1 MTATLNRPAETPPT
15 SEPTSAPTF
24 EHTVTKKSSR
34 AFIFL
39 FVVTLLLTPLLILV
53 GADQGYGTILAA
65 LAALIALALVPW
77 KPIWG
82 LYLVVICAV
91 VVEQEPLP
99 GTPIGTDH
107 VNIFYWPTHL
117 QGLPERPIGFFI
129 LAILLVLVITAVLFR
144 RRALYGGRL
153 FYPFLF
159 FFACLAIGVLHGL
172 ATGGSFK
179 VIVLEIRPWW
189 YFFVSYILAYNIV
202 SEVKHVR
209 NIIWITVIGTAI
221 KGVQGVFIVYT
232 YLGGQIEG
240 HNEIMAHEQSFF
252 FVLVLLLLVMML
264 LHHFQRALFFA
275 IIASLPC
282 LLLALVANNRRADY
296 VALLLGILVA
306 WVMVILVKPAKRRA
320 LITALAICLLFG
332 GAYVLAFQKSSG
344 ALGQPARAVISVFN
358 PSASDERDAS
368 SNAYRI
374 IENYDLKFTESQS
387 PILGFGF
394 GKPFIQAVA
403 LPNVLELDPYYL
415 YIPHNNVLWV
425 WMRLGPLGFGA
436 LWYLFGSA
444 IVAGCMIVRRLRIP
458 QLQFFAIFTL
468 ALVMMEVILAYGDY
482 QFFFYRNMIYVGVAL
497 GVLMK
502 LPAIE
507 RKAMGES
514 SSLADRLDEAMPTA
528 RAKPRPRARREVPLS
543 LPMPVSAMTAR
554 VAGGISGWKWTY
566 P

>member
-1 MTATLNRPAETPPT
+1 MTATLNRPAETPPA
-15 SEPTSAPTF
+15 SEPNAAPTF
-24 EHTVTKKSSR
+24 EHAVTRKASR
-34 AFIFL
+34 AYIVL
-39 FVVTLLLTPLLILV
+39 FVATLLLTPLLILV
-53 GADQGYGTILAA
+53 GADQGYGSILAA

-77 KPIWG
+77 RPIWG
-82 LYLVVICAV
+82 LYLIVICAV
-91 VVEQEPLP
+91 VVEQEPLIA
-99 GTPIGTDH
+99 TPIGTDH
-107 VNIFYWPTHL
+107 LNIFYWPTHL

-129 LAILLVLVITAVLFR
+129 LAILFFMVVTAVVLR
-144 RRALYGGRL
+144 RRALFGGRL

-172 ATGGSFK
+172 ATGGSFRI
-179 VIVLEIRPWW
+179 IVLEIRPWW

-209 NIIWITVIGTAI
+209 NIIWITVLGTAI

-252 FVLVLLLLVMML
+252 FVLVLLLLVMMV

-275 IIASLPC
+275 ILASLPC

-296 VALLLGILVA
+296 VALMLGILVVWA
-306 WVMVILVKPAKRRA
+306 LVILVKPASRRV
-320 LITALAICLLFG
+320 LITTLAICLLLG
-332 GAYVLAFQKSSG
+332 GVYVLAFQKSSG

-358 PSASDERDAS
+358 PSAADERDAA
-368 SNAYRI
+368 SNAYRVV
-374 IENYDLKFTESQS
+374 ENYDLKFTESQS

-394 GKPFIQAVA
+394 GKPFLQPVA
-403 LPNVLELDPYYL
+403 LPNVLDLDPYYL
-415 YIPHNNVLWV
+415 FIPHNNVLWV

-444 IVAGCMIVRRLRIP
+444 IVAGCMIARRLRNP
-458 QLQFFAIFTL
+458 QLQFFAIFTI
-468 ALVMMEVILAYGDY
+468 ALVVMEVILAYGDY
-482 QFFFYRNMIYVGVAL
+482 QFFFYRNMIYVGIAL

-507 RKAMGES
+507 RKAMGEPS
-514 SSLADRLDEAMPTA
+514 SDADHLDEAIPGEPT
-528 RAKPRPRARREVPLS
+528 KPHPRARLEVPLA
-543 LPMPVSAMTAR
+543 LPMSVSAMTAS
-554 VAGGISGWKWTY
+554 VADETLGWKWTY
-566 P
+566 S

>member
-1 MTATLNRPAETPPT
+1 MTATLNRPAETPPA
-15 SEPTSAPTF
+15 SEPNPAPTF
-24 EHTVTKKSSR
+24 EHAIARKSSR
-34 AFIFL
+34 AYIVL

-129 LAILLVLVITAVLFR
+129 LAILFFMVIAAVVFR

-172 ATGGSFK
+172 ATGGSFRI
-179 VIVLEIRPWW
+179 IVLEIRPWW
-189 YFFVSYILAYNIV
+189 YFFVSYLLAYNIV

-209 NIIWITVIGTAI
+209 NIIWITVLGTAI

-252 FVLVLLLLVMML
+252 FVLVLLLLVMLL

-275 IIASLPC
+275 IIFSLPC

-306 WVMVILVKPAKRRA
+306 WAMVILVKPASRRA
-320 LITALAICLLFG
+320 LVIVLAVCLLFG
-332 GAYVLAFQKSSG
+332 GVYVLAFQKSSG

-374 IENYDLKFTESQS
+374 VENYDLRFTESTS
-387 PILGFGF
+387 PILGYGF
-394 GKPFIQAVA
+394 GKPFLQPVA

-444 IVAGCMIVRRLRIP
+444 IVAGCMIVRRLRNP

-468 ALVMMEVILAYGDY
+468 AMVTMEVILAYGDY

-502 LPAIE
+502 LPSIE
-507 RKAMGES
+507 RKAMGEPS
-514 SSLADRLDEAMPTA
+514 SHADNLDEAIPRDRT
-528 RAKPRPRARREVPLS
+528 KPRPRARLDVPRS
-543 LPMPVSAMTAR
+543 LPVPVSAMNTR
-554 VAGGISGWKWTY
+554 VADEALGWKWTHS
-566 P
+566 

>member
-1 MTATLNRPAETPPT
+1 MTATLNHPTETPPT
-15 SEPTSAPTF
+15 SEPTPAPTF
-24 EHTVTKKSSR
+24 EDALTRKSSR
-34 AFIFL
+34 AYIVL

-91 VVEQEPLP
+91 VVEQEPLIA
-99 GTPIGTDH
+99 TPIGTDH
-107 VNIFYWPTHL
+107 LNIFYWPTHL

-189 YFFVSYILAYNIV
+189 YFFVSYLLAYNIV

-296 VALLLGILVA
+296 VALLLGILVVWA
-306 WVMVILVKPAKRRA
+306 MVILVKPASRRA
-320 LITALAICLLFG
+320 LVMVLAICLLFG

-358 PSASDERDAS
+358 PSASDERDAA
-368 SNAYRI
+368 SNAYRVV
-374 IENYDLKFTESQS
+374 ENYDLKSTEATS
-387 PILGFGF
+387 PLLGFGF
-394 GKPFIQAVA
+394 GKPFQQPVA

-444 IVAGCMIVRRLRIP
+444 IVTGCMIVRRLRNP

-468 ALVMMEVILAYGDY
+468 AMVMMEVILAYGDY
-482 QFFFYRNMIYVGVAL
+482 QFFFYRNMIYVGIAL

-507 RKAMGES
+507 RKTMGEPS
-514 SSLADRLDEAMPTA
+514 SHADHLDDAIPTVGT
-528 RAKPRPRARREVPLS
+528 KPRPRARIDVPIS
-543 LPMPVSAMTAR
+543 LPAPISAMTAR
-554 VAGGISGWKWTY
+554 VADKTFGWKWSHS
-566 P
+566 

>member
-1 MTATLNRPAETPPT
+1 
-15 SEPTSAPTF
+15 
-24 EHTVTKKSSR
+24 
-34 AFIFL
+34 
-39 FVVTLLLTPLLILV
+39 VVTLLLTPLLILV

-129 LAILLVLVITAVLFR
+129 LAILFFMVVSAVVFR
-144 RRALYGGRL
+144 RRALFGGRL

-172 ATGGSFK
+172 ATGGSFRI
-179 VIVLEIRPWW
+179 IVLEIRPWW
-189 YFFVSYILAYNIV
+189 YFFVSYLLAYNIV
-202 SEVKHVR
+202 SDVKHVR
-209 NIIWITVIGTAI
+209 NIIWITVLGTAI

-275 IIASLPC
+275 IIAALPC

-306 WVMVILVKPAKRRA
+306 WTMVILVKPSSRRV
-320 LITALAICLLFG
+320 LVTVLAICLLFG

-358 PSASDERDAS
+358 PSASDERDAA

-374 IENYDLKFTESQS
+374 VENYDLKYTESTS
-387 PILGFGF
+387 PFLGFGF
-394 GKPFIQAVA
+394 GKPFQQPVA

-444 IVAGCMIVRRLRIP
+444 IVAGCMIVRRLRNP
-458 QLQFFAIFTL
+458 QLQFFAIFTV
-468 ALVMMEVILAYGDY
+468 AMVMMEVILAYGDY

-502 LPAIE
+502 LPSID
-507 RKAMGES
+507 RKAMGEPS
-514 SSLADRLDEAMPTA
+514 SHVDHLDEAIPRDRT
-528 RAKPRPRARREVPLS
+528 KPRPRARLSVPLS
-543 LPMPVSAMTAR
+543 LPSPISAMTAR
-554 VAGGISGWKWTY
+554 VADETFGWKWTHS
-566 P
+566 

>member
-1 MTATLNRPAETPPT
+1 
-15 SEPTSAPTF
+15 
-24 EHTVTKKSSR
+24 
-34 AFIFL
+34 
-39 FVVTLLLTPLLILV
+39 VVTLLLTPLLIIV

-77 KPIWG
+77 KPILG

-91 VVEQEPLP
+91 VVEQEPLIA
-99 GTPIGTDH
+99 TPIGTDH
-107 VNIFYWPTHL
+107 LNIFYWPTHL

-159 FFACLAIGVLHGL
+159 FFACLAMGVLHGL

-179 VIVLEIRPWW
+179 VIVIEIRPWW
-189 YFFVSYILAYNIV
+189 YFFVSYLLAYNIV

-209 NIIWITVIGTAI
+209 NILWITVIGTAI

-306 WVMVILVKPAKRRA
+306 WAMVILVKPASRRV
-320 LITALAICLLFG
+320 LVTVLAVCLLFG

-358 PSASDERDAS
+358 PSASDERDAA

-374 IENYDLKFTESQS
+374 VENYDLKYTESTS
-387 PILGFGF
+387 PFLGFGF
-394 GKPFIQAVA
+394 GKPFQQPVA

-444 IVAGCMIVRRLRIP
+444 IITGCMIVRRLRNP

-468 ALVMMEVILAYGDY
+468 AMVMMEVILAYGDY
-482 QFFFYRNMIYVGVAL
+482 QFFFYRNMIYVGIAL

-502 LPAIE
+502 LPTIE
-507 RKAMGES
+507 RKTLGEPS
-514 SSLADRLDEAMPTA
+514 SHADHLDDAIPTV
-528 RAKPRPRARREVPLS
+528 RAKPRPRARLAVPLS
-543 LPMPVSAMTAR
+543 LPAPISAMTAR
-554 VAGGISGWKWTY
+554 VADETVGWKWSHS
-566 P
+566 

>member
-1 MTATLNRPAETPPT
+1 MTATLKRPAETPPT
-15 SEPTSAPTF
+15 SEPNSSPKF
-24 EHTVTKKSSR
+24 EHSVTRKSSR
-34 AFIFL
+34 AYLVL
-39 FVVTLLLTPLLILV
+39 FVATLLLTPLLILV

-82 LYLVVICAV
+82 LYLIVICAV

-107 VNIFYWPTHL
+107 LNVFYWPTHL

-129 LAILLVLVITAVLFR
+129 LAILFFLVITAVLFR

-159 FFACLAIGVLHGL
+159 FFACMAVGVLHGL
-172 ATGGSFK
+172 ATGGSFRI
-179 VIVLEIRPWW
+179 IVLEIRPWW

-209 NIIWITVIGTAI
+209 NIIWITVLGTAI

-232 YLGGQIEG
+232 YYSGQIEG

-264 LHHFQRALFFA
+264 LHHFQRALFIA
-275 IIASLPC
+275 ILFSLPC

-296 VALLLGILVA
+296 VALLLGILIA
-306 WVMVILVKPAKRRA
+306 WTMVILVKPASRRA
-320 LITALAICLLFG
+320 LITVLAICLLFG
-332 GAYVLAFQKSSG
+332 GVYVLAFQKSTG

-358 PSASDERDAS
+358 PSASDERDAA
-368 SNAYRI
+368 SNAYRVV
-374 IENYDLKFTESQS
+374 ENYDLKWTEQTS

-394 GKPFIQAVA
+394 GKPFLQPVA

-425 WMRLGPLGFGA
+425 WMRLGPLGFSA

-444 IVAGCMIVRRLRIP
+444 IVAGCMIVRRLRDP

-468 ALVMMEVILAYGDY
+468 ATVVMEVILAYGDY

-507 RKAMGES
+507 RAARGEPS
-514 SSLADRLDEAMPTA
+514 SHTDPLDDAIPTA
-528 RAKPRPRARREVPLS
+528 RKKPRPRARLDIPHS
-543 LPMPVSAMTAR
+543 LPIPVSAMTAR
-554 VAGGISGWKWTY
+554 VTGDNFRWKWSY

>member
-1 MTATLNRPAETPPT
+1 
-15 SEPTSAPTF
+15 
-24 EHTVTKKSSR
+24 
-34 AFIFL
+34 
-39 FVVTLLLTPLLILV
+39 
-53 GADQGYGTILAA
+53 
-65 LAALIALALVPW
+65 
-77 KPIWG
+77 
-82 LYLVVICAV
+82 
-91 VVEQEPLP
+91 
-99 GTPIGTDH
+99 
-107 VNIFYWPTHL
+107 
-117 QGLPERPIGFFI
+117 
-129 LAILLVLVITAVLFR
+129 
-144 RRALYGGRL
+144 
-153 FYPFLF
+153 
-159 FFACLAIGVLHGL
+159 
-172 ATGGSFK
+172 
-179 VIVLEIRPWW
+179 
-189 YFFVSYILAYNIV
+189 V

-296 VALLLGILVA
+296 VALLLGILVVWA
-306 WVMVILVKPAKRRA
+306 MVILVKPASRRA
-320 LITALAICLLFG
+320 LVMVLAICLLFG

-358 PSASDERDAS
+358 PSASDERDAA
-368 SNAYRI
+368 SNAYRV
-374 IENYDLKFTESQS
+374 IENYDLKSTEATS
-387 PILGFGF
+387 PLLGIGF
-394 GKPFIQAVA
+394 GKPFQQPVA

-444 IVAGCMIVRRLRIP
+444 IVTGCMIVRRLRNP

-468 ALVMMEVILAYGDY
+468 AMVMMEVILAYGDY
-482 QFFFYRNMIYVGVAL
+482 QFFFYRNMIYVGIAL

-507 RKAMGES
+507 RKTMGEPS
-514 SSLADRLDEAMPTA
+514 SHADHLDDAIPTVGT
-528 RAKPRPRARREVPLS
+528 KPRPRARIDVPIS
-543 LPMPVSAMTAR
+543 LPAPISAMTAR
-554 VAGGISGWKWTY
+554 VADKTFGWKWSHS
-566 P
+566 